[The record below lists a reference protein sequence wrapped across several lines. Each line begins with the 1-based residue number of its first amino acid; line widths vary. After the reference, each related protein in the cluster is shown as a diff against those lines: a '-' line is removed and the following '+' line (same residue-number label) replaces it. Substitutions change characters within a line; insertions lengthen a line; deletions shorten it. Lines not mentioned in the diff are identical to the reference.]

1 MTKGASKH
9 AGKRTGAATK
19 VVQKAAKKRKTKK
32 RKGTAKKAVA
42 RKSTPKAKSEEQ
54 RDADGLTT
62 WERAADAAMQGHV
75 DPETKKRDRVRALL
89 TEALAEGPAAR
100 CGAGDGGGD
109 GDDAGETTAAGRKVL
124 EVEEALFAMHGA
136 QHGGNGITP
145 EYLEKAKSLKFNLKT
160 NKELRDALLDPSR
173 TYQGSILTVNALLA
187 MSSADLA
194 RSDKKEER
202 KANQEEDLFNRNL
215 SKLDPLPQSKRELQR
230 LQAPP
235 PRAD

>member
-1 MTKGASKH
+1 MPARKGSKP
-9 AGKRTGAATK
+9 AG
-19 VVQKAAKKRKTKK
+19 AAKKVVRKEAKKRNTKK
-32 RKGTAKKAVA
+32 RKGTAKKAAA
-42 RKSTPKAKSEEQ
+42 RKSAPKAKSEEQ
-54 RDADGLTT
+54 RGEDGLTA
-62 WERAADAAMQGHV
+62 WERAAHSAMQGHV

-89 TEALAEGPAAR
+89 TEALADGLAAR
-100 CGAGDGGGD
+100 IGAGDGGGD
-109 GDDAGETTAAGRKVL
+109 DGEETDVRRKVL

-136 QHGGNGITP
+136 HHGGNGITQ

-173 TYQGSILTVNALLA
+173 TCNGKTLTVDALLT

-230 LQAPP
+230 LPAPP
-235 PRAD
+235 PRAY

>member
-89 TEALAEGPAAR
+89 TEALAEGLAAR
-100 CGAGDGGGD
+100 RGGDGGGD
-109 GDDAGETTAAGRKVL
+109 DGEETAAGRKVL
-124 EVEEALFAMHGA
+124 EVEQALFARHGA
-136 QHGGNGITP
+136 QHGGNGVTQ